1 MNISMRMKR
10 TVAAVATLA
19 AVGAG
24 TAVNAVNADAAGTR
38 PLLKVPFTCQQEWRG
53 QTWQGHNP
61 DRAIDFNQG
70 SGDFDLG
77 KAVKASA
84 GGRVSAAGNV
94 GSGYGNRIIIDHG
107 NGLSTL
113 YAHLNSINVSVG
125 QNVADTTTIGTVGK
139 SGGQATSHLHY
150 EQRADGSPVSI
161 KFGTSTWVSYYTTDY
176 FTRTNC

>member
-1 MNISMRMKR
+1 MKISTRTKR
-10 TVAAVATLA
+10 AAVAVAALA
-19 AVGAG
+19 AIGAT
-24 TAVNAVNADAAGTR
+24 TAANADAAGTR
-38 PLLKVPFTCQQEWRG
+38 PVLKVPFTCQQEWRG

-70 SGDFDLG
+70 SGDYDLG

-84 GGRVSAAGNV
+84 DGRVAAAGNV

-107 NGLSTL
+107 NGWTTL

-125 QNVADTTTIGTVGK
+125 QNVQDTTTIGTVGK
-139 SGGQATSHLHY
+139 SGGQTYSHLHY

-161 KFGTSTWVSYYTTDY
+161 RFGSSTWVQYYTTDY